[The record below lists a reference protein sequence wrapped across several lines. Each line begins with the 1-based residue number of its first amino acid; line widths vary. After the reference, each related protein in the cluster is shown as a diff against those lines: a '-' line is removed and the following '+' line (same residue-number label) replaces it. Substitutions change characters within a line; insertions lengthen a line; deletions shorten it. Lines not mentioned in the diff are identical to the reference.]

1 MNVYIVERN
10 NDELQAFEFYGVFD
24 TFETAYTTIINRY
37 IKDTILTEEDVT
49 VNKIGEGYNVYSITF
64 RLPWNTYYDEFLVYK
79 EDVISSREV
88 GAYENSMAV

>member
-24 TFETAYTTIINRY
+24 TFETAYNTIINRH
-37 IKDTILTEEDVT
+37 IKDTILTYKDVI
-49 VNKIGEGYNVYSITF
+49 VDKLGESDNVYSITF

-79 EDVISSREV
+79 EDVISS
-88 GAYENSMAV
+88 

>member
-37 IKDTILTEEDVT
+37 IKDTILKDKGVI
-49 VNKIGEGYNVYSITF
+49 VNKLGERDAYSITF
-64 RLPWNTYYDEFLVYK
+64 RLPWNTYYDEFLVPQFY
-79 EDVISSREV
+79 
-88 GAYENSMAV
+88 

>member
-37 IKDTILTEEDVT
+37 IKDTILKDKGVI
-49 VNKIGEGYNVYSITF
+49 VDKLGKRDNVYRITF
-64 RLPWNTYYDEFLVYK
+64 RLPWNTYDDEFLVYE
-79 EDVISSREV
+79 EDVISS
-88 GAYENSMAV
+88 

>member
-37 IKDTILTEEDVT
+37 IKDTIMTDKDVI
-49 VNKIGEGYNVYSITF
+49 VDKLGESGNVYRITF

-79 EDVISSREV
+79 EDVISS
-88 GAYENSMAV
+88 